1 MSSFQNKLEFE
12 FTNTYQSNR
21 PLYVLTNDLVYIVG
35 SPENPVAKI
44 TVPSGF
50 ITDFASVPW
59 PIDLLFKP
67 DGDYAAAAVIHD
79 FLVQNKR
86 VSFMVVDALFFEAEL
101 VLKVNKILA
110 RAFYYAVRF
119 YHTFV
124 DKNRNRI
131 DWLKIKNK

>member
-1 MSSFQNKLEFE
+1 MSSFRTKLQYE
-12 FTNTYQSNR
+12 FTGSYQTNR
-21 PLYVLTNDLVYIVG
+21 PLYVLTADLIYDVG
-35 SPENPVAKI
+35 GTFTPVARI
-44 TVPSGF
+44 SVPSGF
-50 ITDFASVPW
+50 ITDFASIPW
-59 PIDLLFKP
+59 PIDLIFKP
-67 DGDYAAAAVIHD
+67 NGNYTKAAVIHD
-79 FLVQNKR
+79 FLVQNKC
-86 VSFMVVDALFFEAEL
+86 VSFMVVDAIFFEAEL